1 MKNTKR
7 ILFMIMFVGISVFS
21 HSQDQKIKISL
32 HGGYFN
38 IGNYFH
44 NVVPDRNVGM
54 DVSYFLSDRFFL
66 TAHFNYGKS
75 RYYDNSAATEIPSYV
90 STWEYLDG
98 TNAEMILNNVGLL
111 AGYCLPVNQYINFA
125 GQIGF
130 SQFIKIA
137 KGIPTVVYSPDK
149 YYEDG
154 TYSFEEQYK
163 RSLAFSSRDQAF
175 FSAAFP
181 VKFSIGI
188 TPFKQLN
195 IGFAKNIEF
204 GYAAGFYIEP
214 DFAFFTGVYH
224 GPQLSVSF

>member
-1 MKNTKR
+1 MKNIKR
-7 ILFMIMFVGISVFS
+7 TLLLIMLMGFSVFS
-21 HSQDQKIKISL
+21 HSQDRKIKISL
-32 HGGYFN
+32 QGGYFN

-44 NVVPDRNVGM
+44 NVVPEHNAGM
-54 DVSYFLSDRFFL
+54 DVSYFLSERFFL
-66 TAHFNYGKS
+66 TAHFNYGRS
-75 RYYDNSAATEIPSYV
+75 RYYDNSATTKIPSYL

-111 AGYCLPVNQYINFA
+111 AGYCLPVNQYINFT

-137 KGIPTVVYSPDK
+137 KDIPTVVYSPDE

-163 RSLAFSSRDQAF
+163 RSLAFSGRDFAF

-181 VKFSIGI
+181 VKFSMGI

-214 DFAFFTGVYH
+214 DFAFFIGVYH